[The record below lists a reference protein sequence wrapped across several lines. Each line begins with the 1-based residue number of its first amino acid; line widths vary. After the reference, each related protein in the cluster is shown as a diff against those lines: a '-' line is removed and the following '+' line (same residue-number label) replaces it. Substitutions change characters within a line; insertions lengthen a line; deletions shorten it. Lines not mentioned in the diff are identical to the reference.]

1 MLFSAFLSSLGA
13 VLGRE
18 IKHAVPS
25 DGVAGLR
32 RRAIRQAYA
41 NCCREHHPDLN
52 GGRESLEWMMIQRAY
67 RILTDPEERV
77 YYDSARI
84 ARNALSVT
92 EGVAA
97 FAWAAAQ
104 QMGAVVSDA
113 AEAAQAAAQRL
124 GGFGRFLQAE
134 SQAGAVCCLGCCL
147 GRRPGLKEVQ
157 SSSGSPPSWT
167 RRGQRAWKTPKRIG
181 RRSVRGSGKAW
192 RSCAKLGSGWRIS
205 RKEAAWTASESFLW
219 RWCPLTSEQ
228 KGPEVGTFGLKVFGS
243 LAHFTSADWLSF
255 GTAD

>member
-1 MLFSAFLSSLGA
+1 MQPHLRNPTCEWCRNRQRTPLEFLDDASRLDPYA
-13 VLGRE
+13 VLG
-18 IKHAVPS
+18 IPFLS
-25 DGVAGLR
+25 G

-134 SQAGAVCCLGCCL
+134 SQAWA
-147 GRRPGLKEVQ
+147 E
-157 SSSGSPPSWT
+157 
-167 RRGQRAWKTPKRIG
+167 
-181 RRSVRGSGKAW
+181 RGSKQFGF
-192 RSCAKLGSGWRIS
+192 
-205 RKEAAWTASESFLW
+205 TAFVAE
-219 RWCPLTSEQ
+219 
-228 KGPEVGTFGLKVFGS
+228 KGPESLEDAKEDWKKKRARVRKSLEELREARQRLEDFQERSGLDS
-243 LAHFTSADWLSF
+243 Q
-255 GTAD
+255 